1 MEPTV
6 FGKALLDESRISEL
20 SPELTQTISDHFHY
34 EISNR
39 LYAML
44 KDNNPDFENTK
55 DHNSAIDEVIVATRN
70 CMKEYIKIYEKYSYD
85 N

>member
-6 FGKALLDESRISEL
+6 FGKELLDESRISEIN
-20 SPELTQTISDHFHY
+20 PEFTQTLSDRFHY
-34 EISNR
+34 DISNS

-55 DHNSAIDEVIVATRN
+55 DHNGACDEVIMATRN
-70 CMKEYIKIYEKYSYD
+70 FMKEYIKIYEKYTYD

>member
-6 FGKALLDESRISEL
+6 FGKELLDESRISEL
-20 SPELTQTISDHFHY
+20 SPEITQTLSEHFHY
-34 EISNR
+34 DISNS
-39 LYAML
+39 LYAIL

-55 DHNSAIDEVIVATRN
+55 NHNNAIDEVIMATRSF
-70 CMKEYIKIYEKYSYD
+70 MKEYIKIYEKYSYD